1 MDNTFMYL
9 HLSRKNGSLL
19 ANSNMENAV
28 KTDLKVITYKNTKTH
43 IALFFSVRKKEARIK

>member
-28 KTDLKVITYKNTKTH
+28 KTDLKVITYKNTKH
-43 IALFFSVRKKEARIK
+43 ILHFFFQLEKRKQE